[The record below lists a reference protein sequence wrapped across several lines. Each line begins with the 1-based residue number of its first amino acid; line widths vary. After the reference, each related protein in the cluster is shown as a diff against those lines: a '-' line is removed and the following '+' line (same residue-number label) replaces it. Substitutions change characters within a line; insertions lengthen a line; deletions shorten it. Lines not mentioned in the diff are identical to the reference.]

1 MGDGREVR
9 VKLLCLR
16 FYALRGVGN
25 EILSFI
31 SSSTKILTTPLHLHL
46 PLHLVLSHNS
56 FTNTISLPKAKDPL
70 TYA

>member
-31 SSSTKILTTPLHLHL
+31 SSST
-46 PLHLVLSHNS
+46 
-56 FTNTISLPKAKDPL
+56 
-70 TYA
+70 